1 MKKIIAGLAVL
12 AVTVSAIQ
20 AQDPQRKMHR
30 MQQGHQRMMRAEMN
44 LSEEQKQR
52 FKTLNDD
59 FRKNMTELRKKDDIT
74 VKEWRS
80 RMAELQKKHRD
91 EIQNVF
97 SKEQKERME
106 KMRAERRQMAEIDA
120 KARMEKMK
128 LHLGLS
134 NEQSDKMIAQ
144 RKEMMEKMKTLRE
157 NNVMD
162 FQKKREAMRD
172 LMQKRH
178 EAMRSILT
186 EEQQRKMFRMNRM
199 REMRNMHPP
208 MKPGKLS

>member
-106 KMRAERRQMAEIDA
+106 KMRTERRQMAEIDA